1 MGRGGEVGPAGWGAC
16 WLSLGSRY
24 RPNIW
29 TSSGYFAGVIPAQCW
44 QCGFSWPAQCW
55 GDSGP
60 MPARLVQ
67 FRQPDS
73 AQCTRAGPISA
84 MLVQFRQPESAQCIW
99 PCTGPSFIPRSYPE
113 VAKVRLP
120 DPGQVISA
128 GLPASGRYWARQIW
142 LPGKGPVSNLTRR

>member
-1 MGRGGEVGPAGWGAC
+1 MCGGEVGPAGWGAC